1 MEGKTRGDEAVTRE
15 MKLGY
20 GIGDFGANLLFQS
33 VTLYLL
39 FYFTDILAIPAATA
53 GTIFLAAK
61 LWDAVTDPVMGN
73 ISDRT
78 RSRFGAK
85 RIYLLIGAVPLGLS
99 FFLLFYGPDLTGSAA
114 VLYSLLVFIF
124 FCTMYTVVN
133 IPYGSLTAV
142 MSRDSQVRAEI
153 TGYRMAFALLGTLV
167 VAGVTKPVVG
177 LFTSQALGFRMVGL
191 FFGAAAAVFTLITF
205 FSTAER
211 LKEDRDPASSL
222 KRDLAGVVKNRPFL
236 VLTAATL
243 LQYIALGV
251 IASMVNY
258 FFKYVLPMEYFIP
271 LAFLCLFVTAIA
283 VMPLWVYLS
292 KKFGKI
298 AVFDLGMI
306 ILAAALIL
314 LYFIRS
320 ANIPVLIPVLV
331 LAGVGLSTV
340 YLSPWSMV
348 PDTVEYSEWKLG
360 SRREGTLYGVF
371 YFAQKLAVAL
381 AGFICGRGLSVSGY
395 VPNAVQSPGAEQ
407 GIRMLMV
414 FVPVII
420 IAAALLVIR
429 FYTIKAGF
437 HEQMLREIE
446 AGRIAETEEV

>member
-1 MEGKTRGDEAVTRE
+1 MEGKTRGDEAVTRG

-20 GIGDFGANLLFQS
+20 GLGDFGANLLFQS

-39 FYFTDILAIPAATA
+39 FYFTDVLAIPAATA

-85 RIYLLIGAVPLGLS
+85 RIYLLAGAVPLGLS
-99 FFLLFYGPDLTGSAA
+99 FFLLFYGPELSGRA
-114 VLYSLLVFIF
+114 VVVYSLLAFIF

-177 LFTSQALGFRMVGL
+177 LFASQALGFRMVGL
-191 FFGAAAAVFTLITF
+191 YFGAAAVFFTLITF

-222 KRDLAGVVKNRPFL
+222 KRDLLSVAKNRPFL

-243 LQYIALGV
+243 LQYICLGV

-271 LAFLCLFVTAIA
+271 IAFLCLFVTAIA

-292 KKFGKI
+292 KKLGKI

-306 ILAAALIL
+306 ILAVALIL
-314 LYFIRS
+314 LFFVRTVS
-320 ANIPVLIPVLV
+320 VPLLIPILV
-331 LAGVGLSTV
+331 IAGVGLSTV
-340 YLSPWSMV
+340 YLSPWSMI

-381 AGFICGRGLSVSGY
+381 AGFICGRGLSISGY
-395 VPNAVQSPGAEQ
+395 VPNTVQTPGAEM
-407 GIRMLMV
+407 GIRILMV
-414 FVPVII
+414 FVPVFMIF
-420 IAAALLVIR
+420 AALLVIR

-437 HEQMLREIE
+437 HEQMLKEIE
-446 AGRIAETEEV
+446 AGRIAEEV